1 MTQPLRVACVQ
12 LCAGPDTDRNL
23 ATLAAG
29 IADAVRE
36 GAALVALPEYCATY
50 GEGPAGLM
58 VGAEPEA
65 AHRGLAALRGIA
77 REQGCWLAI
86 GSLGVRAADGRTWNR
101 SFLLDPEGAVRARYD
116 KVHLFDVDLAGGES
130 YRESAT
136 IAPGTRA
143 VVAETPFGGVG
154 LSICYDLRFPQLY
167 RSLAKAGARILL
179 VPAAFTRTTGR
190 AHWHVLLRA
199 RAIET
204 GCFVVAA
211 SQRGEAAG
219 GRLARYGHSLVI
231 DPWGE
236 VLAEGGD
243 GPGVVVASLDLG
255 AVERARRAIP
265 ALRHDRAFALPQ
277 ADGPPP
283 APGAPVALKTVRA
296 WRPADRPAILALNA
310 ELQDHER
317 QIRPSRRIGAE
328 MTEPYLAEIE
338 RRLSAKGD
346 DAALLVAE
354 DQEGGVIGFVT
365 CFVLESDL
373 EQEPREALI
382 EDVVV
387 TARARGQ
394 GVGRALIEAACGFAR
409 VRGAVRMEI
418 AVLTGND
425 VAAASYAAMGFVPA
439 RQTLEL
445 QLNDGPGVAAPVAR
459 A

>member
-1 MTQPLRVACVQ
+1 MTRLRAAVVQ
-12 LCAGPDTDRNL
+12 LRTP
-23 ATLAAG
+23 ATLA
-29 IADAVRE
+29 DALAHAAPLVRRAAE
-36 GAALVALPEYCATY
+36 AGAALIVT
-50 GEGPAGLM
+50 
-58 VGAEPEA
+58 PEA
-65 AHRGLAALRGIA
+65 SNILQRDRALLFEQLTTVEDDPVVRGLA
-77 REQGCWLAI
+77 ELAAELKVRIVI
-86 GSLGVRAADGRTWNR
+86 GSVLVRREGGRCANRAVVIGPEGRT
-101 SFLLDPEGAVRARYD
+101 EATYD
-116 KVHLFDVDLAGGES
+116 KIHMFDVDLPTGGRH
-130 YRESAT
+130 RESAVYVPGERAV
-136 IAPGTRA
+136 IAP
-143 VVAETPFGGVG
+143 TPSGGLG
-154 LSICYDLRFPQLY
+154 LTICYDLRFPQLY

-211 SQRGEAAG
+211 SQCGEAAG

-243 GPGVVVASLDLG
+243 GPGVVMASLDLG

-277 ADGPPP
+277 PDGPPP
-283 APGAPVALKTVRA
+283 PPGAPVALKTVRA

-425 VAAASYAAMGFVPA
+425 VAAASYAAMGFVPT

-445 QLNDGPGVAAPVAR
+445 RLNDGHRVAAPVAR